1 MNYRRNIILIL
12 ITMLLIASG
21 LLFAQDS
28 TPLPDTP
35 ECYPQTLTEQQA
47 DLAAQFPIDFETEA
61 EVARANLFRL
71 GAAYQM
77 LALQCGYIPNEDE
90 KVALIEQTLSFATV
104 AEIIAAN
111 SVGTDIEAILTELDT
126 VHGDLSNG
134 QLLYNDIET
143 GLDGSVLGC
152 LNCHN
157 GTTAPATEGTWTRV
171 DEIRLNDPA
180 LADYDVRRYLVE
192 SIIHPNDYVVPEFL
206 PNLMPANF
214 GSRLDIQM
222 LADMVAYLE
231 SQDQFLED

>member
-1 MNYRRNIILIL
+1 MNQRPRILFVLAIS
-12 ITMLLIASG
+12 LLIGAT

-28 TPLPDTP
+28 NPLPDTP
-35 ECYPQTLTEQQA
+35 ECNPTTLTEQQA
-47 DLAAQFPIDFETEA
+47 GLAAQFPIDFETEP
-61 EVARANLFRL
+61 ETARDNLFRL
-71 GAAYQM
+71 GATYQM
-77 LALQCGYIPNEDE
+77 LALQCGYVPTADE
-90 KVALIEQTLSFATV
+90 KAALIEQTLSFATV

-171 DEIRLNDPA
+171 DEIRLSDPA

-222 LADMVAYLE
+222 LADIVAYLE
-231 SQDQFLED
+231 SQDQFLDE

>member
-1 MNYRRNIILIL
+1 MVAVSRRRRRI
-12 ITMLLIASG
+12 
-21 LLFAQDS
+21 
-28 TPLPDTP
+28 
-35 ECYPQTLTEQQA
+35 
-47 DLAAQFPIDFETEA
+47 
-61 EVARANLFRL
+61 
-71 GAAYQM
+71 
-77 LALQCGYIPNEDE
+77 
-90 KVALIEQTLSFATV
+90 LSFATV

-111 SVGTDIEAILTELDT
+111 SVGTDIEAILAELDT

-192 SIIHPNDYVVPEFL
+192 SIIHPNDYVVPEFI

-222 LADMVAYLE
+222 LADIVAYLE
-231 SQDQFLED
+231 SQDQFLEE

>member
-1 MNYRRNIILIL
+1 MNQRPRILFVLAIS
-12 ITMLLIASG
+12 LLIGAT

-28 TPLPDTP
+28 NPLPDTP
-35 ECYPQTLTEQQA
+35 ECNPTTLTEQQA
-47 DLAAQFPIDFETEA
+47 GLAAQFPIDFETEP
-61 EVARANLFRL
+61 ETARDNLFRL
-71 GAAYQM
+71 GATYQM
-77 LALQCGYIPNEDE
+77 LALQCGYIPSEDE
-90 KVALIEQTLSFATV
+90 KAALIEQILSFATV

-111 SVGTDIEAILTELDT
+111 SVGTDIEAILAELDT

-157 GTTAPATEGTWTRV
+157 GTIAPATAGTWTRV

-222 LADMVAYLE
+222 LADIVAYLE
-231 SQDQFLED
+231 SQDQFLDE

>member
-1 MNYRRNIILIL
+1 MNYRRVLFILTIF
-12 ITMLLIASG
+12 LLIAAS

-35 ECYPQTLTEQQA
+35 ECNPATLAAQQA
-47 DLAAQFPIDFETEA
+47 ELAAQFPIDFETEPEA
-61 EVARANLFRL
+61 ARANLFGL

-77 LALQCGYIPNEDE
+77 LALQCGYAPTADE
-90 KVALIEQTLSFATV
+90 KAALIEQTLSFATV

-111 SVGTDIEAILTELDT
+111 SVGTDIEAILAELDT

-134 QLLYNDIET
+134 QLLYNDIEM
-143 GLDGSVLGC
+143 GLDGAVLGC

-171 DEIRLNDPA
+171 DEIRLNDPT

-214 GSRLDIQM
+214 SSRLDIQM

-231 SQDQFLED
+231 SQDQFLDN